1 MEQKLKTIMKK
12 ILFFLL
18 LVIMASCNDVKKE
31 ETPTYPFHVIVKDS
45 CEYLYLSSGSGHRGY
60 LAHKGN
66 CKHCAEV
73 RQREYDALVERIKEA
88 VNRK

>member
-1 MEQKLKTIMKK
+1 MKK
-12 ILFFLL
+12 LLFFLM
-18 LVIMASCNDVKKE
+18 LVIMASCDVVKKE
-31 ETPTYPFHVIVKDS
+31 ETSTHPFYEIVRDS
-45 CEYLYLSSGSGHRGY
+45 CEYLYLHAGYSGY